1 MIRKMLCF
9 LLCESPWMGC
19 LRDEEISYGIAQLFA
34 NMRGLCGGWMVSIDL
49 LAHKSVRMSLK
60 RTRRSLLVASGFF
73 QETTAYW
80 ERVGIRPATIDQNP
94 LGATMTTSNNWSED
108 EVTLAL
114 VLYLS
119 RSFGKLRSTNPD
131 VEHLAALLGRTPGAV
146 SRKLGNLGFCDNTL
160 RERGIKGLPNVSKV
174 DVLTWEK
181 YVGSERGKK
190 PLGPLLADASMIAAD
205 RDIDIDFLFDETT
218 TKKEMPLASGR
229 LVLRKERRSQQ
240 FFREVIL
247 AGYGGR
253 CAISGLRVPELTEAA
268 HIIPWAEREDC
279 RLLPSNGIA
288 LNTLLH
294 RAYDADLLGIDE
306 NCRVYV
312 SKPLLKG
319 AKDSKLQAFFG
330 SSGVCVG

>member
-1 MIRKMLCF
+1 
-9 LLCESPWMGC
+9 
-19 LRDEEISYGIAQLFA
+19 
-34 NMRGLCGGWMVSIDL
+34 
-49 LAHKSVRMSLK
+49 
-60 RTRRSLLVASGFF
+60 
-73 QETTAYW
+73 
-80 ERVGIRPATIDQNP
+80 
-94 LGATMTTSNNWSED
+94 MTTSNNWSED

-114 VLYLS
+114 MLYLS
-119 RSFGKLRSTNPD
+119 QPFGKLRSTNPD
-131 VEHLAALLGRTPGAV
+131 VEHLAALLGRSPGAV

-160 RERGIKGLPNVSKV
+160 RERGIKGLSNVSRV
-174 DVLTWEK
+174 DVLIWEK

-190 PLGPLLADASMIAAD
+190 PLGPLLADASMIAAE
-205 RDIDIDFLFDETT
+205 RDIDIDFLFDEVPTQ
-218 TKKEMPLASGR
+218 KETPLTSER
-229 LVLRKERRSQQ
+229 LVLRRERRSQQ

-268 HIIPWAEREDC
+268 HIIPWSEREDC

-306 NCRVYV
+306 KCQVYV

-319 AKDSKLQAFFG
+319 AKNSRLQAFFESVDG
-330 SSGVCVG
+330 ATLQSSRHFTPSAVLLEERFAGFLKSQTNADALLFNARKKATMSGTPVLF

>member
-1 MIRKMLCF
+1 
-9 LLCESPWMGC
+9 
-19 LRDEEISYGIAQLFA
+19 
-34 NMRGLCGGWMVSIDL
+34 
-49 LAHKSVRMSLK
+49 
-60 RTRRSLLVASGFF
+60 
-73 QETTAYW
+73 
-80 ERVGIRPATIDQNP
+80 
-94 LGATMTTSNNWSED
+94 MTTSNNWSED

-114 VLYLS
+114 MLYLS
-119 RSFGKLRSTNPD
+119 QPFGKLRSTNPD
-131 VEHLAALLGRTPGAV
+131 VERLAALLGRSPGAV

-160 RERGIKGLPNVSKV
+160 RERGVKGLSNVSQV
-174 DVLTWEK
+174 DVRIWEK

-190 PLGPLLADASMIAAD
+190 PLCSLLADASMIAAA
-205 RDIDIDFLFDETT
+205 RDIDIDFLFDEAP
-218 TKKEMPLASGR
+218 TKKTPPLAGER

-268 HIIPWAEREDC
+268 HIIPWSEREDC

-306 NCRVYV
+306 KCRVYV

-319 AKDSKLQAFFG
+319 AKDSKLQAFFESVDG
-330 SSGVCVG
+330 ALLQSSRHFTPSAALLEERFAGFLEHQSHADALLINARKAAAMYGAPALF

>member
-1 MIRKMLCF
+1 
-9 LLCESPWMGC
+9 
-19 LRDEEISYGIAQLFA
+19 
-34 NMRGLCGGWMVSIDL
+34 
-49 LAHKSVRMSLK
+49 
-60 RTRRSLLVASGFF
+60 
-73 QETTAYW
+73 
-80 ERVGIRPATIDQNP
+80 
-94 LGATMTTSNNWSED
+94 MTTSNNWSED

-119 RSFGKLRSTNPD
+119 RPFGKLRSTNPD

-160 RERGIKGLPNVSKV
+160 RERGIKGLSNVSKV

-205 RDIDIDFLFDETT
+205 RNIDIDFLFDETT

-229 LVLRKERRSQQ
+229 LVLRKECRSQQ

-319 AKDSKLQAFFG
+319 AKDSKLQAFFESVDG
-330 SSGVCVG
+330 AILQSSRHFTPSAVLLEERFARFLESLTYADASLFDVRKRAETYYSSQKYERTDIASLT